1 MTEKNERRER
11 KQEEKL
17 LTVIHAQS
25 LPGHTGFITIATLP
39 PSCLRYAP
47 E

>member
-1 MTEKNERRER
+1 MTEMNERRKK

-25 LPGHTGFITIATLP
+25 LPGHTGFITIATFP
-39 PSCLRYAP
+39 PSCHHYTQK
-47 E
+47 